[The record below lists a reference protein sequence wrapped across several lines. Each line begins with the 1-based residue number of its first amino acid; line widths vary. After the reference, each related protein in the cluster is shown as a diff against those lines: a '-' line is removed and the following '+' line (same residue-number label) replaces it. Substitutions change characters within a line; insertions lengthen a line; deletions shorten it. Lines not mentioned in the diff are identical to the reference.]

1 MSRSAYFFLL
11 AALVAGN
18 LWDAIPQPDLPPGD
32 ARRAGL
38 QCFAEHLLAR
48 TKPGETVHFILPP
61 NDADGGLINHRLR
74 YAMPGRYVSTN
85 LDMYPSRRPPDW
97 TATWT
102 GGCEG
107 TLTR

>member
-1 MSRSAYFFLL
+1 VRKGLFLL

-18 LWDAIPQPDLPPGD
+18 LWEALSQPQYTPGD
-32 ARRAGL
+32 AHRAGL
-38 QCFAEHLLAR
+38 QCFAEQVLAR
-48 TKPGETVHFILPP
+48 TKPGESVHFILPV

-74 YAMPGRYVSTN
+74 YALPGRYVSTN
-85 LDMYPSRRPPDW
+85 LDMFPTHRPPDW

-107 TLTR
+107 SLTR

>member
-1 MSRSAYFFLL
+1 MRKGLFLL
-11 AALVAGN
+11 AALAAGN
-18 LWDAIPQPDLPPGD
+18 LWDAVSQPQYTPGD
-32 ARRAGL
+32 TRRAGL
-38 QCFAEHLLAR
+38 QCFAGRVLER
-48 TKPGETVHFILPP
+48 TKPGDTVHFILPP

-85 LDMYPSRRPPDW
+85 LDMYASPGHADW

-107 TLTR
+107 SLTR